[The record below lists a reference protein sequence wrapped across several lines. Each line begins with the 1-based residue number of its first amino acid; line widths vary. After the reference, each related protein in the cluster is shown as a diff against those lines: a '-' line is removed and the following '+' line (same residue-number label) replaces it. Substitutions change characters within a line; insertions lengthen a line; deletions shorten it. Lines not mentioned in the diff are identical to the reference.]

1 MEPTTPSRTLT
12 FDQLRVEVHPD
23 DAAVGRAAAAA
34 AAATIAAAVA
44 QRGEANLI
52 VSTGNSMRSF
62 FAALRATDGV
72 PWPRIRLFLVDQYL
86 GVDPEAYGTLAFL
99 RKHLLAYVTPKE
111 VVPAPVEVD
120 DVEARCAAY
129 EERLRRHPADLATIG
144 FGENGHVA
152 FNDPHNA
159 AFDDPRWVR
168 PVELAPE
175 SRQQPVNEGRFP
187 SLDVVPTHAVTI
199 TIPPLIAAPT
209 VLCIVPERRK
219 AEAVRR
225 CMLEPIDPSRPGSI
239 LRRVP
244 QATLFLDEDSAS
256 LLPSGAG

>member
-1 MEPTTPSRTLT
+1 MEAPTPVRTLT
-12 FDQLRVEVHPD
+12 VDLLRVEVHRD
-23 DAAVGRAAAAA
+23 DASVGRAAAAA
-34 AAATIAAAVA
+34 ATAAIDAAVA
-44 QRGEANLI
+44 ARGEANLI

-62 FAALRATDGV
+62 FAALRATEGV
-72 PWPRIRLFLVDQYL
+72 PWSRMRLFLVDQYL
-86 GVDPEAYGTLAFL
+86 GVDPAAFGTLAFL
-99 RKHLLAYVTPKE
+99 RKHLLAYVTPME
-111 VVPAPVEVD
+111 VVPAPVEAD
-120 DVEARCAAY
+120 DVEARCLAY

-152 FNDPHNA
+152 FNDPHNT

-187 SLDVVPTHAVTI
+187 SLDAVPTHAVTI
-199 TIPPLIAAPT
+199 TIPPLVAAPT

-225 CMLEPIDPSRPGSI
+225 CLLEPIDPSRPGSV

-244 QATLFLDEDSAS
+244 QARLFLDVASAG
-256 LLPSGAG
+256 LLARDAV